1 MIEKIKKFISNPAMT
16 IFMWI
21 LMGACVVAL
30 FTNAVKNKDVPQIAT
45 LVLMVIDTVFLF
57 IRYKK

>member
-16 IFMWI
+16 IFLWI
-21 LMGACVVAL
+21 IIGACVVAL
-30 FTNAVKNKDVPQIAT
+30 FTHAVKNKDVPQIAT
-45 LVLMVIDTVFLF
+45 LILMVIDTVFLF